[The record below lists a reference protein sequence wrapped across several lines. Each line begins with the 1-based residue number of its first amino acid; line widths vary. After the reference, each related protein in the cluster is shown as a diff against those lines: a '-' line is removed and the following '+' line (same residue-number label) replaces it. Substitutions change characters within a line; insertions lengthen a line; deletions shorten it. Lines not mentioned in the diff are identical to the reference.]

1 MCCLFVGVAQ
11 MLWVLPV
18 NHFFQK
24 CIGATTPCVTC
35 LLNLPCATTPLVLL
49 VRGSCPIRLGADRA
63 PLFKNAM
70 VLQHLALPVRGSCP
84 QSLGAA
90 PVCYLS
96 ADVARMFWVTCFH
109 TALVLPPL
117 VLPKQRIHAARFR
130 NASSVFAPPTYRTRL
145 VACTAKTKVSHRTI
159 PLRRFG
165 VRPTHISETL
175 GGLYGQ
181 NEGFTIGV
189 RPTHISDTPGGL
201 HNKNNGFTPHD
212 SVTQIRCSPHPH
224 VGDAGALYGQT
235 KGFTPHNSVTQIR
248 CSPHPH
254 IGDV

>member
-1 MCCLFVGVAQ
+1 MLPCDALSPFRQHACPLVLPKCSGRRPCFTFLKKALVLPRLVLSVYGPYPNALDVAPASLYQKKDRCYHPLCCLFVGVAQ

-117 VLPKQRIHAARFR
+117 VLPKQRIHTSRFR
-130 NASSVFAPPTYRTRL
+130 NADSVFAPPPYQKRL
-145 VACTAKTKVSHRTI
+145 VACTAKTKDSHRTI
-159 PLRRFG
+159 P
-165 VRPTHISETL
+165 
-175 GGLYGQ
+175 
-181 NEGFTIGV
+181 
-189 RPTHISDTPGGL
+189 
-201 HNKNNGFTPHD
+201 
-212 SVTQIRCSPHPH
+212 
-224 VGDAGALYGQT
+224 
-235 KGFTPHNSVTQIR
+235 
-248 CSPHPH
+248 
-254 IGDV
+254 